1 MNSLP
6 AMLSK
11 VTPAACLLGLT
22 LIITGCSA
30 EQEQSEPVFTYVH
43 GASYGQSTVSL
54 PQNLRHHQRAPRA
67 AQLRHAAP
75 PPEAFTGGN

>member
-6 AMLSK
+6 AILRK
-11 VTPAACLLGLT
+11 VTPVTCLLGLT
-22 LIITGCSA
+22 LIITGCSS
-30 EQEQSEPVFTYVH
+30 EQEQSGPVFTYVH
-43 GASYGQSTVSL
+43 GASYGQSAVSL
-54 PQNLRHHQRAPRA
+54 PQDLRHHQRTPRT